1 MPRFKV
7 FCFGPRPTGNG
18 EADMNTLWMWL
29 GFNLFV
35 LLLLALDLGVLHR
48 KDHAVGIREALL
60 LSLGYFLLALLF
72 GLGIFHFMGE
82 SAGYE
87 FFTGYLI
94 EKSLSIDNI
103 FVFVL
108 IFSFFAVPAQ
118 YQHRVLFWGILGA
131 LVMRATLILV
141 GAAVIQAFH
150 WVIYLFGA
158 FLVIT
163 GIKMLITINAKPDLQ
178 NNKLILLLRRHFRV
192 TEELVGNHFFVR
204 RDGLL
209 YMTPLMLVLILVEVT
224 DLVFAVDSIPAIFAI
239 TTDPFIVYT
248 SNVFAILGLRALYFA
263 LVGIIHRFHYLKYG
277 LSLVLMV
284 VGAKMLLNAWFGAKV
299 IPTEVAL
306 LITAMLIGGS
316 MLISVVKTKAL
327 PKEATSDQALQGW
340 VPGSPRGGEES
351 KRTRRDDS

>member
-1 MPRFKV
+1 
-7 FCFGPRPTGNG
+7 
-18 EADMNTLWMWL
+18 MNQLWMWV

-35 LLLLALDLGVLHR
+35 LVLLALDLGILHR

-60 LSLGYFLLALLF
+60 LSLGYFVLALLF
-72 GLGIFHFMGE
+72 GSGVYHFMGAD
-82 SAGYE
+82 AGIQ

-94 EKSLSIDNI
+94 EKTLSVDNI

-131 LVMRATLILV
+131 LVMRATMILI

-150 WVIYLFGA
+150 WVLYLFGA
-158 FLVIT
+158 FLVFT
-163 GIKMLITINAKPDLQ
+163 GIKMLITIDAKPDLQ
-178 NNKLILLLRRHFRV
+178 NNRVVLFLRRRFRV
-192 TEELVGNHFFVR
+192 TEEFVGNRFFVR
-204 RDGLL
+204 RNGLL
-209 YMTPLMLVLILVEVT
+209 YMTPLMLVLVLVEVS

-277 LSLVLMV
+277 LSLVLII
-284 VGAKMLLNAWFGAKV
+284 VGGKMLLNTWFAAKI

-306 LITAMLIGGS
+306 LLTAAILGSS
-316 MLISVVKTKAL
+316 MLYSMIKTKEVPQEDAAQ
-327 PKEATSDQALQGW
+327 EALQGW
-340 VPGSPRGGEES
+340 VPGSKSERAVDAAQT
-351 KRTRRDDS
+351 KQD

>member
-1 MPRFKV
+1 
-7 FCFGPRPTGNG
+7 
-18 EADMNTLWMWL
+18 MNQLWMWL

-35 LLLLALDLGVLHR
+35 LVLLALDLGILHR
-48 KDHAVGIREALL
+48 KDHTVGIREALL
-60 LSLGYFLLALLF
+60 LSLGYFVLALLF
-72 GLGIFHFMGE
+72 GVGVYHVLGE
-82 SAGYE
+82 NAAYE

-94 EKSLSIDNI
+94 EKSLSVDNI

-118 YQHRVLFWGILGA
+118 YQHRVLFWGIIGA
-131 LVMRATLILV
+131 LAMRATMILV

-158 FLVIT
+158 FLVFT
-163 GIKMLITINAKPDLQ
+163 GVKMLITINAKPDLA
-178 NNKLILLLRRHFRV
+178 NNRVVLFLRRRFRV
-192 TEELVGNHFFVR
+192 TEDFAGNRFFVY
-204 RDGLL
+204 RDGVR
-209 YMTPLMLVLILVEVT
+209 YMTPLMLVLILVEAT

-306 LITAMLIGGS
+306 LITAALIGGS
-316 MLISVVKTKAL
+316 MLVSVLKTRGL
-327 PKEATSDQALQGW
+327 PKEAAASAALHGW
-340 VPGSPRGGEES
+340 VPGSPGDGPAKGTLPGEQ
-351 KRTRRDDS
+351 DG